1 MNEVQ
6 RIEDQFSRAFSG
18 DAWYGDSLTE
28 ILAGVST
35 ERAVAHPVSNI
46 HSILEI
52 ILHLTFTQD
61 IMRRRIEG
69 EDVIINGAE
78 DLFFVETASEAEWK
92 EAVEMLEISHQQ
104 LRKIIHNLSE
114 ADLHR
119 KVVDRDHTVYFLL
132 EGLIQH
138 LTYHAGQIAILKK
151 AYNIQ

>member
-1 MNEVQ
+1 VNEVK
-6 RIEDQFSRAFSG
+6 RIEDQLNRAFLG

-28 ILAGVST
+28 ILAGVSA
-35 ERAVAHPVSNI
+35 EKAVAHPVSNV

-61 IMRRRIEG
+61 VMRQRIEG

-104 LRKIIHNLSE
+104 LRKVIHNLSE

-119 KVVDRDHTVYFLL
+119 TIVNQNHTVYFLL

-151 AYNIQ
+151 AYSIQ